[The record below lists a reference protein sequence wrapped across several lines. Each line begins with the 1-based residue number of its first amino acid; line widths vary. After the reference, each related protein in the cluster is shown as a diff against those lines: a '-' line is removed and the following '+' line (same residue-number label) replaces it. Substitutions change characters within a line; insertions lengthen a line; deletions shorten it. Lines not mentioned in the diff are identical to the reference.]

1 MRKISFYFLL
11 AFAIQSIALAQQPVP
26 FENEIKAFEE
36 QDKKTLPPKDAILF
50 TGSSS
55 IRLWESLKTD
65 FPDKV
70 VLNRGFGGSTLP
82 DVVHFADRAII
93 PYKPRQIVIY
103 VGENDVA
110 SGTVTAQEV
119 RDRFVTLFTKIRKS
133 LPKTPIVFISMKPSP
148 SRRKYL
154 PITQEANKLIKDYLA
169 KQSRTDYLD
178 VYTPMLDANG
188 RIRGELFRADSLH
201 MTPKGYEV
209 WTEKLKP
216 LLK

>member
-1 MRKISFYFLL
+1 MKKYALLFLITL
-11 AFAIQSIALAQQPVP
+11 VIQCVAVAQQPVP
-26 FENEIKAFEE
+26 FENEIKAFEQ
-36 QDKKTLPPKDAILF
+36 QDQTTPPPKNPILF

-82 DVVHFADRAII
+82 DVIRFADRAII
-93 PYKPRQIVIY
+93 PYKPKQVVIY

-110 SGTVTAQEV
+110 SGKVTAQEV
-119 RDRFVTLFTKIRKS
+119 FDRFVTLFTAIRKP
-133 LPKTPIVFISMKPSP
+133 LPQTDIVFISMKPSP

-154 PITQEANKLIKDYLA
+154 SITQEANALIKNYIA
-169 KQSRTDYLD
+169 KQRRAQYLD
-178 VYTPMLDANG
+178 IYSAMLDANG
-188 RIRGELFRADSLH
+188 QIKGMYFRPDSLH
-201 MTPKGYEV
+201 MLPAGYAL

>member
-1 MRKISFYFLL
+1 MRKLLPFFLL
-11 AFAIQSIALAQQPVP
+11 AFAIPVVTLAQQPVP
-26 FENEIKAFEE
+26 FEAEIQAFEE
-36 QDKKTLPPKDAILF
+36 QDKTTPPPKDAILF

-70 VLNRGFGGSTLP
+70 VLNRGFGGSKLP
-82 DVVHFADRAII
+82 DVIHFADRAII
-93 PYKPRQIVIY
+93 PYKPKQIVIY

-110 SGTVTAQEV
+110 SGTVTAREV
-119 RDRFVTLFTKIRKS
+119 CDRFVTLFTKIRKS
-133 LPKTPIVFISMKPSP
+133 LPQTPIVFISMKPSP
-148 SRRKYL
+148 SRRNYL
-154 PITQEANKLIKDYLA
+154 PITIEANQLIKRYLE
-169 KQSRTDYLD
+169 KQSRAEYLD
-178 VYTPMLDANG
+178 VYTPMLDASG

>member
-1 MRKISFYFLL
+1 MKKHPFLFLL
-11 AFAIQSIALAQQPVP
+11 TFAIHFVAFAQQPVP

-36 QDKKTLPPKDAILF
+36 QDQSTPPPKDAILF

-55 IRLWESLKTD
+55 IKLWQSLKTD

-70 VLNRGFGGSTLP
+70 VLNRGFGGSKLP
-82 DVVHFADRAII
+82 DVIHFADRAII
-93 PYKPRQIVIY
+93 PYKPKQVVIY

-110 SGTVTAQEV
+110 SGNVTAQEV
-119 RDRFVTLFTKIRKS
+119 HDRFVTLFTKIRKA

-148 SRRKYL
+148 SRRKFL
-154 PITQEANKLIKDYLA
+154 PVTTEANALIKKYIA
-169 KQSRTDYLD
+169 EQSRAQYLD
-178 VYTPMLDANG
+178 IYTPMLDASG
-188 RIRGELFRADSLH
+188 QIRGELFRADSLH
-201 MTPKGYEV
+201 MSPKGYEI

>member
-1 MRKISFYFLL
+1 MRHLSFLFLL
-11 AFAIQSIALAQQPVP
+11 TFAIHFVAFAQQPVP
-26 FENEIKAFEE
+26 FEKEIKAFEE
-36 QDKKTLPPKDAILF
+36 QDKTTPPPKDAILF

-70 VLNRGFGGSTLP
+70 VLNRGFGGSKLP
-82 DVVHFADRAII
+82 DVIHFADRAII
-93 PYKPRQIVIY
+93 PYKPKQIIIY

-133 LPKTPIVFISMKPSP
+133 LPKTSIVFISMKPSP

-154 PITQEANKLIKDYLA
+154 PITMEANKLIKDYLA
-169 KQSRTDYLD
+169 KQSRAEYLD
-178 VYTPMLDANG
+178 IYTPMLDANG
-188 RIRGELFRADSLH
+188 QIRGELFRADSLH

-209 WTEKLKP
+209 WTKELKP

>member
-1 MRKISFYFLL
+1 MKKLPLLFLL
-11 AFAIQSIALAQQPVP
+11 TLVIQCVAFAQQPVP
-26 FENEIKAFEE
+26 FENEIKAFEQ
-36 QDKKTLPPKDAILF
+36 QDQTTPPPKNPILF

-82 DVVHFADRAII
+82 DVIRFADRAII
-93 PYKPRQIVIY
+93 PYKPKQVVIY

-110 SGTVTAQEV
+110 SGKVTAQEV
-119 RDRFVTLFTKIRKS
+119 FDRFVTLFTAIRKP
-133 LPKTPIVFISMKPSP
+133 LPKTDIVFISMKPSP

-154 PITQEANKLIKDYLA
+154 PITQEANALIKNYIA
-169 KQSRTDYLD
+169 KQRRAQYLD
-178 VYTPMLDANG
+178 IYSAMLDANG
-188 RIRGELFRADSLH
+188 RIKGEYFRADSLH
-201 MTPKGYEV
+201 MLPAGYV
-209 WTEKLKP
+209 LWTEKLKP

>member
-1 MRKISFYFLL
+1 MKKLSFLL
-11 AFAIQSIALAQQPVP
+11 LLTTAVHFVAIAQQAVP
-26 FENEIKAFEE
+26 YENEIKAFEE
-36 QDKKTLPPKDAILF
+36 QDKTTPAPKNAILF

-55 IRLWESLKTD
+55 IKLWQSLKTD

-70 VLNRGFGGSTLP
+70 VLNRGFGGSKLT
-82 DVVHFADRAII
+82 DVIHFADRAII
-93 PYKPRQIVIY
+93 PYKPKQIIIY

-110 SGTVTAQEV
+110 TGTVTAQEV
-119 RDRFVTLFTKIRKS
+119 YDRFVTLFTKIRKS

-154 PITQEANKLIKDYLA
+154 PITIEANKLIKDYLA
-169 KQSRTDYLD
+169 KQSRADYLD
-178 VYTPMLDANG
+178 IYTPMLDATG
-188 RIRGELFRADSLH
+188 QIRGELFRADSLH
-201 MTPKGYEV
+201 MNPKGYEV

>member
-1 MRKISFYFLL
+1 MRKIPFLFLL
-11 AFAIQSIALAQQPVP
+11 AFALQSIALAQQPVP
-26 FENEIKAFEE
+26 FEAEIKAFEE
-36 QDKKTLPPKDAILF
+36 QDKTTPPPKDAILF

-65 FPDKV
+65 FPDKIT
-70 VLNRGFGGSTLP
+70 LNRGFGGSKLP
-82 DVVHFADRAII
+82 DVIHFADRAIL

-133 LPKTPIVFISMKPSP
+133 LPKTPVVFISMKPSP

-154 PITQEANKLIKDYLA
+154 PITIEANQLIKDYLA
-169 KQSRTDYLD
+169 KQSRTEYLD
-178 VYTPMLDANG
+178 VYTPMLDASG
-188 RIRGELFRADSLH
+188 QIRGELFKADSLH
-201 MTPKGYEV
+201 MNPKGYAV
-209 WTEKLKP
+209 WTEQLKP